1 MALANA
7 TARAEPMSRI
17 LSALRRSET
26 RRASAAPVP
35 LRSAL
40 LRGDLSSAVRARLSA
55 RMAVATIAA
64 VGVLAAAVHFY
75 SYESA
80 TPSAAATSQDS
91 SPPNGLRGAPE
102 TTAARTMAELANL
115 RIDVL
120 VHAENPGSRFVL
132 INMQR
137 FREGDLIAPE
147 TRIEEITASELIV
160 RHRGS
165 RVRLAPRS
173 L

>member
-1 MALANA
+1 
-7 TARAEPMSRI
+7 MSRI

-26 RRASAAPVP
+26 RRASEAPAP

-40 LRGDLSSAVRARLSA
+40 LRGDLPSAARARLSA
-55 RMAVATIAA
+55 RMALVTIAV
-64 VGVLAAAVHFY
+64 VGALAAAVHFY
-75 SYESA
+75 SREAA
-80 TPSAAATSQDS
+80 TPSASATSQDS
-91 SPPNGLRGAPE
+91 FPPTRRKGASE
-102 TTAARTMAELANL
+102 TTAARPIPELANL

-120 VHAENPGSRFVL
+120 VHAENPDSRFVL

-147 TRIEEITASELIV
+147 TRIEEITPSDIIV